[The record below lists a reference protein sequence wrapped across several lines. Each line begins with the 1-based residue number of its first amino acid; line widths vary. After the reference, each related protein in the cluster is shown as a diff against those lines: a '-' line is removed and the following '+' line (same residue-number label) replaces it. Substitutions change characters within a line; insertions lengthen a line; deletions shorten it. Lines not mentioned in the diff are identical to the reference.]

1 MYLEHWNLNLFP
13 FENVSDERFFF
24 ESDTHRIL
32 REDLQDAIMR
42 RKGAIALTGDIG
54 CGKSTLVQRT
64 LLCLPEDQFD
74 IALINY
80 SHLTSIEMLFEICQ
94 QLGLNP
100 EQNNRTS
107 ILHTLQEHLVKNAEM
122 GRGTLICIDEAQS
135 IPSLE
140 TFEELRLLLNFQLG
154 GHFLMSLFF
163 IGQPELQQTI
173 EKIPPL
179 QQRIAL
185 HLNLQ
190 KMQPQDTVRYI
201 LHRLRIAGCTRPILT
216 RQAVEIIYRH
226 TTGVPRRIN
235 HLMDR
240 CLLVG
245 MREQATLLDS
255 KLVEATV
262 QRYPC

>member
-1 MYLEHWNLNLFP
+1 MYLEHWKLNLFP

-24 ESDTHRIL
+24 ESDAHRIL

-42 RKGAIALTGDIG
+42 RKGAIALTGGIG
-54 CGKSTLVQRT
+54 CGKSTLVQRI
-64 LLCLPEDQFD
+64 LLNLPEDQFD

-94 QLGLNP
+94 QLELAP
-100 EQNNRTS
+100 EQNNRSS
-107 ILHTLQEHLVKNAEM
+107 ILHTLQEHLVKNAEI
-122 GRGTLICIDEAQS
+122 GKGTLVCIDEAQS

-154 GHFLMSLFF
+154 GHFLMSLLFV
-163 IGQPELQQTI
+163 GQPELQQTI

-190 KMQPQDTVRYI
+190 KMQAPDTTRYI
-201 LHRLRIAGCTRPILT
+201 LHRLRTAGCTQPILT

-226 TTGVPRRIN
+226 TTGIPRRIN

-245 MREQATLLDS
+245 MRKNAALLDS
-255 KLVEATV
+255 KLVEETA

>member
-1 MYLEHWNLNLFP
+1 MYLDHWKLNLFP
-13 FENVSDERFFF
+13 FENISDERFFF
-24 ESDTHRIL
+24 ETVSHRIL
-32 REDLQDAIMR
+32 RDDLQDAIMR
-42 RKGAIALTGDIG
+42 RKSAITLTGGIG
-54 CGKSTLVQRT
+54 CGKSTLVQRI
-64 LLCLPEDQFD
+64 LLTLPEDQFN

-80 SHLTSIEMLFEICQ
+80 SRLTSIEMLFEFCQ
-94 QLGLNP
+94 HLGLNP

-107 ILHTLQEHLVKNAEM
+107 ILHTLQRHLVKNAEM

-135 IPSLE
+135 IPSLA
-140 TFEELRLLLNFQLG
+140 TFEELRLLLNFQFG
-154 GHFLMSLFF
+154 GHSLMSLLFV
-163 IGQPELQQTI
+163 GQPELQQTI

-185 HLNLQ
+185 HLDLQ
-190 KMQPQDTVRYI
+190 KMQPQDATRYI
-201 LHRLRIAGCTRPILT
+201 LHRLRTAGCTQPILT
-216 RQAVEIIYRH
+216 RQAVKIIYRH

-245 MREQATLLDS
+245 MREEATRLDS
-255 KLVEATV
+255 KLVEKTV